1 MSTSSPNESAAPRL
15 GSLSKWR
22 ARLAPIALILTLGV
36 FLYWVWTYRLLI
48 EATLKRAGLATIAI
62 MLPLLLGSLFLTVL
76 AFCLLVRAKGYAFS
90 LSDAYHSLN
99 ISQLASMIPG
109 GIWGYAGLAGV
120 LWTKRISKPDSL
132 IIILV
137 YTLIMLSACAMV
149 GIAGLASLLG
159 WVYALFSLIPLL
171 VLLIGWRGLDRLRE
185 RHLPGTSPLPSRDRL
200 LQALGLGLVVWIL
213 SGAAF
218 AVLLRASVGAPGIPF
233 WTAAGAYAAGYVGGY
248 ISVFA
253 PSGLGVSEGLIA
265 LLLGSSIGTERALAI
280 AISFRIIQ
288 TVWVW
293 CNILVTVLL
302 KAGVP
307 ESRPA

>member
-1 MSTSSPNESAAPRL
+1 MSASSPNQSVAPFL
-15 GSLSKWR
+15 GSLRKWR
-22 ARLAPIALILTLGV
+22 ARLAPVALILTLGV
-36 FLYWVWTYRLLI
+36 VLYWAWTYRALI
-48 EATLKRAGLATIAI
+48 ESTFRSAGLATIAT
-62 MLPLLLGSLFLTVL
+62 MLPLLLGSLVLTVL
-76 AFCLLVRAKGYAFS
+76 AFCLLVRAKGYPFR

-120 LWTKRISKPDSL
+120 LWAKRISKADS
-132 IIILV
+132 IIIIIV

-171 VLLIGWRGLDRLRE
+171 ILLIGWRALDGLRE
-185 RHLPGTSPLPSRDRL
+185 RYFPGTSPLPSRSRL
-200 LQALGLGLVVWIL
+200 LQVLGLGLVVWIL

-218 AVLLRASVGAPGIPF
+218 AVLLRASVGPSAVPL
-233 WTAAGAYAAGYVGGY
+233 WMAAGSYAAGYVGGY

-253 PSGLGVSEGLIA
+253 PSGLGVSEGIIA
-265 LLLGSSIGTERALAI
+265 LLLGSHIGAEKALAI

-307 ESRPA
+307 ESPPP